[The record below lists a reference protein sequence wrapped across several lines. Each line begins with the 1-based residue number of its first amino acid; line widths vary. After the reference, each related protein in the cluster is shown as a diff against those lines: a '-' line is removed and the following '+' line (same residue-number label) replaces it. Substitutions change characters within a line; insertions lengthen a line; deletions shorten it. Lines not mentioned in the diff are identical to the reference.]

1 MIGRNRI
8 ARVSRRLPGL
18 GPLLYLSCVQY
29 FIVQV
34 VVGERWRPPYS
45 WSRNT
50 ISDLGNTVCGAF
62 NTHRVCSPL
71 HDLMNLSFL
80 LLGATML
87 VGSMLNRQTNLT
99 RRGTSIGF
107 RCMEVAGAG
116 VVVVGLFPENSVSAL
131 HGFGAALTFVLGN
144 IAIIV
149 LGVTLRIPLVLR
161 VISVCLGVLA
171 LAALVAFANS
181 HNVGIGE
188 GGIERVVAYPQT
200 VWLISTGAYML
211 RSLRRNKSQT
221 AESGSPL
228 PR

>member
-1 MIGRNRI
+1 
-8 ARVSRRLPGL
+8 
-18 GPLLYLSCVQY
+18 
-29 FIVQV
+29 
-34 VVGERWRPPYS
+34 
-45 WSRNT
+45 
-50 ISDLGNTVCGAF
+50 
-62 NTHRVCSPL
+62 
-71 HDLMNLSFL
+71 
-80 LLGATML
+80 
-87 VGSMLNRQTNLT
+87 
-99 RRGTSIGF
+99 
-107 RCMEVAGAG
+107 MEVAGAG